1 MTLNHYIGPA
11 LRGAYPV
18 RTGNRVTPLVDG
30 HHAFSA
36 ICDAV
41 ERAQKRVW
49 VTVAF
54 IDLHAEMPGGR
65 GTFFQVLDG
74 AAHRG
79 VDVRALFWRLPE
91 WSEGHLHYTG
101 EQRSWFD
108 AQGFR
113 FAARWDW
120 LPKMYCQHQ
129 KSWIVDAADG
139 RTTAFIGGINLDQ
152 PSISAVRGHDTL
164 GVHDVYVAV
173 EGPSATDAVHN
184 FVQRWNG
191 ASERHKPGG
200 LWPDVE
206 RAGDLSY
213 PSSVDAPAGTT
224 RVQIARTIRRGQ
236 GYTEYPAPGVDS
248 HPVADGE
255 HGILEQYVNAIS
267 AARRT
272 IYIEDQS
279 LASASVIK
287 PLIDALER
295 GVDVVVVAPLPAND
309 MFARGRREHP
319 DAELYRLLD
328 RLDDFDNFT
337 FAGLSV
343 SRGSNVY
350 EDIYVHAKIM
360 LVDDQWTT
368 IGSCNIADRSFFGDS
383 ELNAT
388 FWDEAVTRKLRCD
401 LMAEHLGE
409 DLKAVDDVEGL
420 RRFREVAKRNAS
432 QRQQGRAMDGL
443 AFQLSTRTYGVT

>member
-1 MTLNHYIGPA
+1 
-11 LRGAYPV
+11 
-18 RTGNRVTPLVDG
+18 
-30 HHAFSA
+30 
-36 ICDAV
+36 
-41 ERAQKRVW
+41 
-49 VTVAF
+49 
-54 IDLHAEMPGGR
+54 
-65 GTFFQVLDG
+65 
-74 AAHRG
+74 
-79 VDVRALFWRLPE
+79 
-91 WSEGHLHYTG
+91 
-101 EQRSWFD
+101 
-108 AQGFR
+108 
-113 FAARWDW
+113 
-120 LPKMYCQHQ
+120 
-129 KSWIVDAADG
+129 
-139 RTTAFIGGINLDQ
+139 
-152 PSISAVRGHDTL
+152 
-164 GVHDVYVAV
+164 
-173 EGPSATDAVHN
+173 
-184 FVQRWNG
+184 VQRWNG
-191 ASERHKPGG
+191 ASERYKAGG
-200 LWPDVE
+200 LWPDLE
-206 RAGDLSY
+206 RAGDLTY

-236 GYTEYPAPGVDS
+236 GYAEYPAPGVNS
-248 HPVADGE
+248 HPVVDGE

-295 GVDVVVVAPLPAND
+295 GVDIVVVAPLPAND
-309 MFARGRREHP
+309 MFARGRREYP
-319 DAELYRLLD
+319 DAELYQLLD

-409 DLKAVDDVEGL
+409 DLKSLDHVEGL
-420 RRFREVAKRNAS
+420 RRFREVAQSNAALRRRG
-432 QRQQGRAMDGL
+432 QPMGGL